1 MSPSAGFVFP
11 GVLADR
17 FADSLGRQTYRG
29 DKAASLANATALPL
43 PPASRPNTLTT
54 DYEMTPID
62 EKLAPILAVVLK
74 RNPGEPEFH
83 QDRVPSSLLEFVPC
97 SLMTYCPPLEND

>member
-1 MSPSAGFVFP
+1 
-11 GVLADR
+11 
-17 FADSLGRQTYRG
+17 
-29 DKAASLANATALPL
+29 
-43 PPASRPNTLTT
+43 
-54 DYEMTPID
+54 MTPID

-83 QDRVPSSLLEFVPC
+83 QDRVPSFLLEFVPC